1 MNRND
6 MLNNRQRT
14 QNGFA
19 LPSLDNSSSSSLM
32 DAVVGGQQRPTA
44 SANTM
49 PTLSEGV
56 ARRNPGAAAAGK
68 DDVQVQELERTL
80 QKRRSLIPHL
90 ENELAELE
98 AQIKAAE
105 ERLARATGAQAVGG
119 TAQ

>member
-6 MLNNRQRT
+6 MINNRQP
-14 QNGFA
+14 GYA

-44 SANTM
+44 SASTM
-49 PTLSEGV
+49 PTLTENGNKEGV
-56 ARRNPGAAAAGK
+56 S
-68 DDVQVQELERTL
+68 ELERNL

-105 ERLARATGAQAVGG
+105 ERLARAAGGQAVGA